1 MKKIFIISVLIL
13 LLVMSKVFAGG
24 PDNPRP
30 RRERRGVTSEEN
42 ITKEITLNPEWI
54 KIRRNAVIMREN
66 TGRRTAYFYT
76 YRFSKDNFDA
86 MFPNGLKKITRV
98 KVHIFKSRTV
108 TSIPN
113 NPDNQPMQVPHGG
126 FKYITYSAKILQV
139 LQ

>member
-13 LLVMSKVFAGG
+13 LLVMSNVFAGG

-66 TGRRTAYFYT
+66 TGRRTAYLD
-76 YRFSKDNFDA
+76 R
-86 MFPNGLKKITRV
+86 
-98 KVHIFKSRTV
+98 KSV
-108 TSIPN
+108 
-113 NPDNQPMQVPHGG
+113 V
-126 FKYITYSAKILQV
+126 
-139 LQ
+139 